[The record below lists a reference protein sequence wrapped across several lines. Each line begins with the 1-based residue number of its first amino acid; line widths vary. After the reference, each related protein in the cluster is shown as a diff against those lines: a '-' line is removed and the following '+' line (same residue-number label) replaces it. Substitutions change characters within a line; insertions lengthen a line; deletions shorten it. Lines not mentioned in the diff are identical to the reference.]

1 MSHGTH
7 PKTFREIGINKALI
21 VIIIVYVVTILLLL
35 LLISLL
41 PNITIIISHVFKSG
55 LHKAIFLIRKGKKVQ
70 ICTCKKLKLKVFTSN
85 NFVALL
91 LTSLSCNDFRT
102 QNVTIHNALR
112 VPMFVLLLHVSFG
125 TALFAFPAV
134 ICS

>member
-7 PKTFREIGINKALI
+7 PRTFREIGINKAII
-21 VIIIVYVVTILLLL
+21 VIIVYVVTILLLL

-70 ICTCKKLKLKVFTSN
+70 TCKKLKLKVFTSN

-102 QNVTIHNALR
+102 QNVTIHNVLR
-112 VPMFVLLLHVSFG
+112 VPMFILLLHVSVG